1 MVQRIARQAGLEAF
15 VKAVEQDGCVIIQDF
30 TDAES
35 LGQAQTEVQPFLDES
50 AAASRSTVGAL
61 NGGTATCTRL
71 IGRSKTVREKFF
83 SDSLYQDIADH
94 FIGLE
99 TTHWYGG
106 EPVVTK
112 SHPLLS
118 ISITMSSQPG
128 SNAQK
133 LHRDDKNHHAKHARA
148 ETYDKGRDML
158 IGLFVPACDTTKANG
173 ATRIVPGSH
182 LWGDERPDF
191 GPDGDD
197 GVVDAEL
204 EKGEAFVML
213 GSLYHGAGR
222 YSLPTGSRTVH
233 IMFMCS
239 GVHRQEEIPFLTYPI
254 EDVKTY
260 SELVRDRLGWKQ
272 SEPNLGWVDL
282 KSPEFLLA

>member
-1 MVQRIARQAGLEAF
+1 
-15 VKAVEQDGCVIIQDF
+15 
-30 TDAES
+30 
-35 LGQAQTEVQPFLDES
+35 
-50 AAASRSTVGAL
+50 
-61 NGGTATCTRL
+61 
-71 IGRSKTVREKFF
+71 
-83 SDSLYQDIADH
+83 
-94 FIGLE
+94 
-99 TTHWYGG
+99 
-106 EPVVTK
+106 
-112 SHPLLS
+112 
-118 ISITMSSQPG
+118 MSSQPG

-239 GVHRQEEIPFLTYPI
+239 GVHRQEVSCL
-254 EDVKTY
+254 
-260 SELVRDRLGWKQ
+260 
-272 SEPNLGWVDL
+272 
-282 KSPEFLLA
+282 SP